1 MKYMASIDVPSL
13 EEGTRFYSRALG
25 FKEVARPVESYAV
38 LACGDV
44 RIGLLEKAAGTRPA
58 EGSDDVRRYERHWT
72 PVHLD
77 FHVEDFD
84 ATLGNVI
91 AAGAKCEQKFPGGD
105 HPPAAFLSDPFGN
118 GFCLIGE
125 RPAN

>member
-1 MKYMASIDVPSL
+1 MKYMASIDVPSID
-13 EEGTRFYSRALG
+13 EGRRFYAQAFG

-84 ATLGNVI
+84 DALAKVM
-91 AAGAKCEQKFPGGD
+91 AAGAKCEHKFAGGD

-118 GFCLIGE
+118 GFCLISKS
-125 RPAN
+125 